1 MLIDLGGKDIIWS
14 YLGTIL
20 SMSANFLMLPILIY
34 FLDAET
40 LGLWYVFISIGGIAT
55 LFDFGFA
62 VTFAR
67 NITYAWSGAKELLPH
82 SVVFAD
88 NSEPNW
94 YLMKKVISACKSVY
108 LIISG
113 SALVLLLTIGS
124 WYIIYI
130 SHEIDGIQHYAAWL
144 IYSVA
149 IFLNLYYGYYASFL
163 RGVGA
168 IDKVNKNMVVARL
181 AQIMLTL
188 FLLFCGWGIIG
199 ASVAYLAYGTIF
211 RLLGKHYF
219 FRYKGIGEKLD
230 CVSEKVSKND
240 RNQLIKTVW
249 HNAWREGIISIS
261 NFLNIQATT
270 LICSMFFTLSQ
281 TGIYSITNQFA
292 MAIAVISGTLYMAS
306 QPEIQSSYING
317 DRERTKSIMSFITMS
332 VVYLFVIGIIGVLII
347 VLPVMDIIK
356 PAMEIPVPIFLGLS
370 CYHFILKIRD
380 CYCSYFSS
388 TNRIIYIK
396 SYILSSFICI
406 VLSVLFCYV
415 TNWGV
420 GGLVISQIL
429 SQAVYNTWYWPRKAH
444 LDMGLALKEMIYK
457 GNTRIYEYL
466 HLVKRRQN
474 RHI

>member
-1 MLIDLGGKDIIWS
+1 MLINLGRKDIIWS
-14 YLGTIL
+14 YVGTIF
-20 SMSANFLMLPILIY
+20 SMSANFLMLPIFIY
-34 FLDAET
+34 FLDTKT
-40 LGLWYVFISIGGIAT
+40 LGLWYVFISIGSIAA

-67 NITYAWSGAKELLPH
+67 NVTYAWSGAKALL
-82 SVVFAD
+82 SQNVVFTN

-94 YLMKKVISACKSVY
+94 ILMKKVISVCKFVY

-130 SHEIDGIQHYAAWL
+130 SYGIDGIQHYVAWFV
-144 IYSVA
+144 YSIA

-168 IDKVNKNMVVARL
+168 IDKVNKNTIVARL
-181 AQIMLTL
+181 AQMVLTL
-188 FLLFCGWGIIG
+188 LLMFCGCGIIG

-211 RLLGKHYF
+211 RLLGKYF
-219 FRYKGIGEKLD
+219 FYRYKGIGKELD
-230 CVSEKVSKND
+230 SMSEKASKKE
-240 RNQLIKTVW
+240 RNKLIGIVW

-261 NFLNIQATT
+261 NFLSIQATT

-281 TGIYSITNQFA
+281 TGVYSITNQFA
-292 MAIAVISGTLYMAS
+292 MAIAVISGTLYMAC
-306 QPEIQSSYING
+306 QPQIQSSYVNG
-317 DRERTKSIMSFITMS
+317 DREQTKSVMSFITIS
-332 VVYLFVIGIIGVLII
+332 VVSLFAIGIIGILVI
-347 VLPVMDIIK
+347 VLPVMKIIK
-356 PAMEIPVPIFLGLS
+356 PEMEISIPIFLGLS
-370 CYHFILKIRD
+370 YYHLILKIRD

-406 VLSVLFCYV
+406 ALSILFCYV

-420 GGLVISQIL
+420 GGLVLSQIL
-429 SQAVYNTWYWPRKAH
+429 SQMIYNIWYWPRKAH
-444 LDMGLALKEMIYK
+444 LDMGLTLKETIYK
-457 GNTRIYEYL
+457 GKKRIYEYL
-466 HLVKRRQN
+466 HLDKGG
-474 RHI
+474 

>member
-1 MLIDLGGKDIIWS
+1 MLVNLEKKDIFWS

-20 SMSANFLMLPILIY
+20 SMSANFLMLPILVY
-34 FLDAET
+34 FLDTKT

-67 NITYAWSGAKELLPH
+67 NVTYAWSGAKMLLVH
-82 SVVFAD
+82 DVILTN
-88 NSEPNW
+88 NSEQPNW
-94 YLMKKVISACKSVY
+94 KLMKKVISACKSVY

-113 SALVLLLTIGS
+113 SALALLLTVGS
-124 WYIIYI
+124 WYIIHI
-130 SHEIDGIQHYAAWL
+130 SHEIAGIQHYIAWL

-168 IDKVNKNMVVARL
+168 IDKVNKNTIIARFT
-181 AQIMLTL
+181 QIVLTL

-211 RLLGKHYF
+211 RLLGKYYF
-219 FRYKGIGEKLD
+219 SRYKGIGKELD
-230 CVSEKVSKND
+230 GISEKISKKE
-240 RNQLIKTVW
+240 RNQLINIVW

-281 TGIYSITNQFA
+281 TGLYSITNQFA

-317 DRERTKSIMSFITMS
+317 DRKRTKSTMSFITMS
-332 VVYLFVIGIIGVLII
+332 IVYLFVIGIIGTLII
-347 VLPVMDIIK
+347 ILPVMEIIK
-356 PAMEIPVPIFLGLS
+356 PEMKIPVPIFLGLS

-406 VLSVLFCYV
+406 ALSLLFCYA

-420 GGLVISQIL
+420 CGLVISQIL
-429 SQAVYNTWYWPRKAH
+429 SQVIYNIWYWPRKAH
-444 LDMGLALKEMIYK
+444 LDMGLTLKEMIYE
-457 GNTRIYEYL
+457 GNTRIHEYL
-466 HLVKRRQN
+466 HLNKRR
-474 RHI
+474 